1 MFDVYSVIAIALAG
15 LALAAGA
22 GVLGTVGLLAV
33 VFALLVA
40 SVLRGVL
47 ASRRM
52 ALRTRRDPRF
62 QATDEV
68 FLDHR
73 TGRVMRVYADP
84 ATGER
89 RYLKD

>member
-1 MFDVYSVIAIALAG
+1 MALAG
-15 LALAAGA
+15 LALVV
-22 GVLGTVGLLAV
+22 GVGILGTVGLLAAV
-33 VFALLVA
+33 VALLIA
-40 SVLRGVL
+40 SALRGVL
-47 ASRRM
+47 AARRM
-52 ALRTRRDPRF
+52 ASRTRRDPRF

-73 TGRVMRVYADP
+73 TGRVMRVYTDP